1 MSTVHRYIPRAFRP
15 FPIRQ
20 ATCYKQMVYYS
31 SLYPSQKIFYLMH
44 GCVRNSCPT
53 VALEV
58 GMGIQ
63 CNYGILLIQE
73 RNGFVVDN
81 NEDSRVVTGVKVK
94 VIGEVMGQCRTVVSI
109 VFFGET
115 SSFKLTSQMLQ
126 TTKAIAS
133 KISRNL
139 P

>member
-81 NEDSRVVTGVKVK
+81 NEDSRVVTGVKAK
-94 VIGEVMGQCRTVVSI
+94 VTGEVM
-109 VFFGET
+109 
-115 SSFKLTSQMLQ
+115 
-126 TTKAIAS
+126 
-133 KISRNL
+133 
-139 P
+139 